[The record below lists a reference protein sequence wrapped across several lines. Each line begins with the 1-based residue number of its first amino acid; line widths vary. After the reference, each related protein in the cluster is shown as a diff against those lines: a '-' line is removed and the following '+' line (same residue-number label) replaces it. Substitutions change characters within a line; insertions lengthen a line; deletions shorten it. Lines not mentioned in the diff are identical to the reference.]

1 MASRNSLISALNR
14 LNSRSEN
21 VSTAELDRV
30 SIIHAESINGCEDY
44 DFAGDTAVTTVVSDI
59 ELISC
64 EGDAASCAEQS
75 EPCYEAYEAGNS
87 AYSQAVSADECM
99 ELRDYIMPES
109 AGDPDEEQ
117 SVCTCLLVDDLP
129 DSCGRADCDSV
140 SSVSCDHYE
149 DADDYV
155 DAGAFC
161 SSERESDYFAG
172 HESGHDLG
180 YFSERSAD
188 SLSDAGCGCGCAGK
202 RESLSVIYSA
212 LEDFFGAEGKL
223 SGLNSSVSNSVNRS
237 SCHEELS
244 EHAHALSGL
253 NLSALQSICAG
264 KSDNWRRFCNMNAG
278 RASRFYE
285 PARASGSAAAR
296 ASSSRSVSVSG
307 KGRHSFSVNAD
318 R

>member
-64 EGDAASCAEQS
+64 EGDAASCSEQR
-75 EPCYEAYEAGNS
+75 EPCYAAYEAGNS

-117 SVCTCLLVDDLP
+117 SVCTCLWIDDLP

-140 SSVSCDHYE
+140 SSASCDHCA

-161 SSERESDYFAG
+161 SGEREYDYYAG
-172 HESGHDLG
+172 MG

-223 SGLNSSVSNSVNRS
+223 SGLNSSVSNNVSNSVRRS

-244 EHAHALSGL
+244 ANGHALSGL
-253 NLSALQSICAG
+253 NLSALQSTCAG

>member
-14 LNSRSEN
+14 LNSRSQN

-30 SIIHAESINGCEDY
+30 SIIHADSFNGCDEY

-75 EPCYEAYEAGNS
+75 EPCCAAYEAGNS
-87 AYSQAVSADECM
+87 PYSQAVSADECM
-99 ELRDYIMPES
+99 ELGDYIMPEC
-109 AGDPDEEQ
+109 ADDPDEEQ
-117 SVCTCLLVDDLP
+117 SVCTCLWIDDLP
-129 DSCGRADCDSV
+129 DSCGSSDCDSV
-140 SSVSCDHYE
+140 SSVSCDHYA

-161 SSERESDYFAG
+161 SGEREYDYYAG
-172 HESGHDLG
+172 MG
-180 YFSERSAD
+180 YFSERSAN

-202 RESLSVIYSA
+202 KESLSVIYSA
-212 LEDFFGAEGKL
+212 LEDFLGAEGKL

-237 SCHEELS
+237 SCHEEQS
-244 EHAHALSGL
+244 AHDHALSGF
-253 NLSALQSICAG
+253 NLSALQSTCAG
-264 KSDNWRRFCNMNAG
+264 KSDNWRRFCNLNVG

-307 KGRHSFSVNAD
+307 KGRRSFSVNAD